1 MLNKHEMYKEKV
13 KYTLDKNKNNYE
25 VNEENKKCVS
35 KRYKF
40 NNYKKRGCTSKSS
53 RLEINNPEI
62 KLDKLFGESVI
73 MNNMMKEISCL
84 K

>member
-13 KYTLDKNKNNYE
+13 KYTIDKNKNKYE

-53 RLEINNPEI
+53 RLEINKNSPEI
-62 KLDKLFGESVI
+62 KLDKLLGE
-73 MNNMMKEISCL
+73 K